1 MRLMTE
7 IPPHHNESIRSYL
20 TRLTL
25 ANDYL
30 VAKHLFDE
38 YSENKHISIN
48 SCEESLFEFA
58 QQIAGIEDTGI
69 FSPIPSEEAAIGS
82 KGQLGYRTLMDKN
95 PHVCPACMA
104 SQNHTLSHWQLYPI
118 THCQTHDMQLIS
130 HCMCGEKLNWNEE
143 LLNYGCSECDA
154 SWREIAALRPRSE
167 TPAYVRHFHQVTNE
181 ETTEFIEDL
190 LTASMRALRPFDS
203 VHHGIK
209 QLPNYVSNWSELC
222 DLAYKLLTD
231 KDTIEHWC
239 SSMLYTRE
247 HYSILGD
254 KATFYPIITMQ
265 ERLHNKWLVS
275 GFTPKMC
282 NIVPSAITLQCNHV
296 TACSARNKSMEDCS
310 LFEKDEQLINHLDQS
325 GFAKMLGC
333 DLALSR
339 ELFKI
344 PSISTVTKVGRGRF
358 SFIDISDFINQ
369 TKDQNTA
376 KQHETSSLGELHEL
390 LEMYTLTSEE
400 LLVEIYK
407 HELPIYI
414 DLTANS
420 LVDTICINET
430 VLADFLETT
439 YLNNEA
445 NVSISRAMRI
455 LSISRNQVIQLGKM
469 AYLDKLPSKPS
480 TPTYSG
486 KSIAHF
492 LTNYVCIERWAAIN
506 HACHGKVTKAIKDQ
520 GILFSLA
527 PFIYKKSLELNNLLA
542 NYSGHLWQAQEQLTL
557 FEK

>member
-7 IPPHHNESIRSYL
+7 IPPHYNESIRSYL
-20 TRLTL
+20 TRLSL

-58 QQIAGIEDTGI
+58 QEVAGIEDTSI
-69 FSPIPSEEAAIGS
+69 FSPIPLGAATIS
-82 KGQLGYRTLMDKN
+82 CKGQLGYRTLMDKS

-118 THCQTHDMQLIS
+118 THCQTHDMQLMS
-130 HCMCGEKLNWNEE
+130 HCVCGEKLNWSEE
-143 LLNYGCSECDA
+143 LLNYGCNECDA
-154 SWREIAALRPRSE
+154 SWREIAALQPLNE
-167 TPAYVRHFHQVTNE
+167 IPAYVTHFHQVTNE
-181 ETTEFIEDL
+181 ETTEYIEDL

-209 QLPNYVSNWSELC
+209 QLPNYVSNWPELC
-222 DLAYKLLTD
+222 DFAYKLLTD
-231 KDTIEHWC
+231 KDTIERWC

-282 NIVPSAITLQCNHV
+282 NVVPSAITLRCNHV
-296 TACSARNKSMEDCS
+296 TACSARNKSVEDCS

-358 SFIDISDFINQ
+358 SFIDISDFITQ
-369 TKDQNTA
+369 TKEQNTA
-376 KQHETSSLGELHEL
+376 KQHETCTLGKLREL
-390 LEMYTLTSEE
+390 LEMFTLTSEE
-400 LLVEIYK
+400 ILVEIYK
-407 HELPIYI
+407 HKLPIHV

-420 LVDTICINET
+420 LIDTICINNS
-430 VLADFLETT
+430 VLADFLEST
-439 YLNNEA
+439 YLNNETEIT
-445 NVSISRAMRI
+445 ISRAMRI
-455 LSISRNQVIQLGKM
+455 LKISRKQIIQLGEM
-469 AYLDKLPSKPS
+469 TYLDELPSKSS
-480 TPTYSG
+480 TRIYSG
-486 KSIAHF
+486 ISIANF
-492 LTNYVCIERWAAIN
+492 LADYVCIERWAAIN
-506 HACHGKVTKAIKDQ
+506 NACHGKVTKAIKEQ

-527 PFIYKKSLELNNLLA
+527 PFIYKKSFELNNLLV
-542 NYSGHLWQAQEQLTL
+542 NHSGHLWQAQEQLAL